1 MTGVPGTYSHR
12 LSQSGLSLLEVL
24 VATTIM
30 SMTLVVLLQ
39 VLVGGL
45 HARESG
51 RRRLQA
57 MSVAERVLL
66 EYARPDVLAPGRQR
80 GQDGAFA
87 YIVQIEPQY
96 QLSLEMNNSQI
107 ICYLIQVNVSWTERG
122 RVKNLSTATVRT
134 LGRKNS

>member
-1 MTGVPGTYSHR
+1 MASVPTNSCSR
-12 LSQSGLSLLEVL
+12 SSQSGLSLLEVL

-51 RRRLQA
+51 RRRIQA
-57 MSVAERVLL
+57 MSVAEKILL
-66 EYARPDVLAPGRQR
+66 EHARPEVLAPGHYR
-80 GQDGAFA
+80 GQDGP
-87 YIVQIEPQY
+87 YSYVVQTESQY
-96 QLSLEMNNSQI
+96 QLSLPINNSQI

-122 RVKNLSTATVRT
+122 RAKNLSTRTVRT